1 MTFHVQCQVVGPRK
15 TAVTV
20 TTLERLGARVFPV
33 VPGQLVTPREP
44 PLAAVPGTLVG
55 LLTFGGE
62 RKEGDE
68 SQYLRMTFTFYR
80 DLLPVCVL
88 WCAFRWELFV

>member
-1 MTFHVQCQVVGPRK
+1 MTFHVQRQVVGPRK

-20 TTLERLGARVFPV
+20 TTLEGLGARVFPV

-55 LLTFGGE
+55 LLTCGEGRGEKRGG
-62 RKEGDE
+62 RI
-68 SQYLRMTFTFYR
+68 SVPWH
-80 DLLPVCVL
+80 DLHLL
-88 WCAFRWELFV
+88 S